1 MLLDTHIV
9 SCPYCGESIELTVD
23 TQEANQE
30 YIEDCHVCCQPMVI
44 KLFQNELDQSV
55 YLHCRRDQ
63 D

>member
-30 YIEDCHVCCQPMVI
+30 YIEDCHVCCQPIVI
-44 KLFQNELDQSV
+44 KLLRNELNQSV